1 MATLRTLAKGA
12 PLRVVKAS
20 PWFGDDRSAELDDL
34 PSIYDNRSRTFDT
47 SDTRTVFGSADVQ
60 QQPGLLF
67 LGLVSEVT
75 CWGDLHPWLLHAA
88 VKLISYRGENECRA
102 GRSWGKSILC
112 ALPICYRSRARIS
125 PASTNFIH
133 SSPCLSAVGLKDSRA
148 LGSIDGSIVLREA
161 ITYGLLRR

>member
-1 MATLRTLAKGA
+1 VLTKFGELELIEFYRAEKLAYEIWKGMATLRTLAKGA

-34 PSIYDNRSRTFDT
+34 PSIYDDRSRTFDT

-75 CWGDLHPWLLHAA
+75 CWGDLHPWLLHTA
-88 VKLISYRGENECRA
+88 VKLISHRGENECRA

-112 ALPICYRSRARIS
+112 ALPILQQIQSKNQPRFHQFH
-125 PASTNFIH
+125 P
-133 SSPCLSAVGLKDSRA
+133 
-148 LGSIDGSIVLREA
+148 
-161 ITYGLLRR
+161 